1 MRMNKNKCFLCILKE
16 PILIWPLDLT
26 EIIKT
31 CFMLGCYTAIFNIT
45 AETLGPQ
52 STGKFFPKNQSCAL
66 VLKKIHAHIELLQRY
81 LVKLHFLLKNNN
93 FLLMNPLLAAIDL
106 QEALPRVIHD
116 HDKKIHCRIQTEI
129 LLHRVVWI
137 ATEVENQSFCMTRDL
152 MLAFE
157 QSNKNKS
164 WFVRNL
170 SGQRHFYIECDKFLN
185 HSSWN
190 FFSSWG
196 FEAQTL

>member
-66 VLKKIHAHIELLQRY
+66 VLKKIQAHIGLLQRY
-81 LVKLHFLLKNNN
+81 QVKLHFLLKNNN

-106 QEALPRVIHD
+106 HEALPRVIHD

-137 ATEVENQSFCMTRDL
+137 AKISHFVWLEIWCWLLNKVTKINHDL
-152 MLAFE
+152 SETYL
-157 QSNKNKS
+157 
-164 WFVRNL
+164 
-170 SGQRHFYIECDKFLN
+170 DKDTFTLN
-185 HSSWN
+185 ATNS
-190 FFSSWG
+190 
-196 FEAQTL
+196 